1 MNVCRACIV
10 EDDGLP
16 SFVCKECLT
25 SVQMIADFA
34 TKVRESDRKLRQ
46 LFKSEVTLKAIE
58 EPNTEEGESDVLS
71 TALDQ
76 VKVEYDDDVEK
87 VEKSVSESE
96 GESESDA
103 LDFEDGNDSDW
114 NDAEQKQSED
124 ELEIAT
130 AKRKTKQKAVVEQ
143 DSDEDE
149 EEASSSKRPKR
160 RSAKKKV
167 VKDDDDEDEDDD
179 MAEDTMTEMEQEMF
193 ELVKIDPARH
203 ICCWCCKDFETR
215 DELKAHGVEHND
227 RRRRQT
233 YKPHSCEICYR
244 RFIRV
249 KSFENHM
256 IMAAGLS
263 AKEIHQCKRCSAR
276 FLAPKRR
283 RMHALCHHKEDEKLA
298 QLELKRKKKTP
309 TCCNRFCYQ
318 EFTTEEE
325 LLEHGLKEHISNKRA
340 EVDPKQPHEC
350 PVCYKNFE
358 SKKSLHRHRNRIYRA
373 GMQCSICGKEFKSRP
388 AMMTH
393 ERKHVDERPYGC
405 EICGKWFTTTHG
417 LKNHL
422 AVHKDERPFACSVCG
437 WSFKRECNL
446 KMHMLIHSDTLPF
459 KCEVC
464 GKSFKVRFV
473 RIFEDDGLPTQ
484 ICSTCLSDLRQTK
497 NFVRKVRASDRKLR
511 RSQRSELCEV
521 EKLDS
526 GDHVDDDDSPWQM
539 IQVHVEEMKLEKED
553 ETESNSGATR
563 ARKSRRMVKR
573 TRFAPSDSEEDESV
587 DELHKLFKKKVTC
600 KDDDDDAPMELSTVK
615 RQMMRRQKRRVVDD
629 SQSTESETDSEPV
642 IRRRRKPRAR
652 KRENSLAKHDYSEDE
667 HIPSETLHEMYRTV
681 SVDPDTH
688 VCCACLRIFTDRA
701 ELVEHGKVAHNKKKY
716 VNEAKTNIC
725 DVCFRRYSKASA
737 LQTHKQSFVGLNGVY
752 ECCRCMTRVTAQN
765 RRQHARIHLKHRD
778 ELTDHE
784 KPRRAQICCAKDC
797 LASFPTED
805 LLLAHGKEQHIDNRI
820 ELDDLE
826 RRYECPVCFKRFE
839 KRDGLTRIKPYRCE
853 MCNRTF
859 GQKAALKKHLD
870 MHPLAPENQ
879 LSLAQPSPM
888 AEMPMSPQMPPPPA
902 PTTVAQGMTLQQ
914 AAVMMAGS
922 GAGYSQQPM

>member
-1 MNVCRACIV
+1 MNVCRACVSSSSGDLVPIFSKLGDQFIANVIVDCSSVTIV

-464 GKSFKVRFV
+464 GKSFKGKYHLQYHM
-473 RIFEDDGLPTQ
+473 RIHTGH
-484 ICSTCLSDLRQTK
+484 K
-497 NFVRKVRASDRKLR
+497 
-511 RSQRSELCEV
+511 
-521 EKLDS
+521 
-526 GDHVDDDDSPWQM
+526 PWQCRYC
-539 IQVHVEEMKLEKED
+539 EKSFAD
-553 ETESNSGATR
+553 HANR
-563 ARKSRRMVKR
+563 ARHETSHTGIKPYKCTYCDKS
-573 TRFAPSDSEEDESV
+573 F
-587 DELHKLFKKKVTC
+587 
-600 KDDDDDAPMELSTVK
+600 
-615 RQMMRRQKRRVVDD
+615 
-629 SQSTESETDSEPV
+629 
-642 IRRRRKPRAR
+642 IR
-652 KRENSLAKHDYSEDE
+652 KRYQIE
-667 HIPSETLHEMYRTV
+667 HES
-681 SVDPDTH
+681 TH
-688 VCCACLRIFTDRA
+688 T
-701 ELVEHGKVAHNKKKY
+701 G
-716 VNEAKTNIC
+716 
-725 DVCFRRYSKASA
+725 
-737 LQTHKQSFVGLNGVY
+737 
-752 ECCRCMTRVTAQN
+752 
-765 RRQHARIHLKHRD
+765 
-778 ELTDHE
+778 
-784 KPRRAQICCAKDC
+784 
-797 LASFPTED
+797 
-805 LLLAHGKEQHIDNRI
+805 
-820 ELDDLE
+820 
-826 RRYECPVCFKRFE
+826 
-839 KRDGLTRIKPYRCE
+839 IKPYRCE